1 MSLIDLNPRS
11 LVFLSVK
18 VREPFQVIWLRQ
30 DLLLVQLFLGGKLN
44 PKGRLHNK
52 AFKRD
57 SCRVAFLVC
66 GRLVYAAF
74 AP

>member
-1 MSLIDLNPRS
+1 MSLVDLNPRA
-11 LVFLSVK
+11 LAVLSPQF
-18 VREPFQVIWLRQ
+18 REPLWVIWLQQ
-30 DLLLVQLFLGGKLN
+30 DLLFVRLFLGGKLN
-44 PKGRLHNK
+44 LKVRLHNK

-66 GRLVYAAF
+66 GRLVYTAF